1 MKEQIIRS
9 ETDLLK
15 TAVERIVRS
24 EVLEKEIA
32 AQLPVIEELPD
43 SNKVLSG
50 KVSVLVCRYEGIDKV
65 ARKVFARSTG
75 PNIPKLYSDCCSSN
89 TIFRWSCQGL
99 YGRWYPCCFC

>member
-32 AQLPVIEELPD
+32 AQ
-43 SNKVLSG
+43 
-50 KVSVLVCRYEGIDKV
+50 
-65 ARKVFARSTG
+65 
-75 PNIPKLYSDCCSSN
+75 IP
-89 TIFRWSCQGL
+89 
-99 YGRWYPCCFC
+99 